1 MNVVR
6 SLLWDTD
13 SKSKILETEIWI
25 LRLYVAG
32 KTSKS
37 LEAFVNLKEICKT
50 NLKNKCKIEVV
61 DLNQNPE
68 LAKIDR
74 ILALPT
80 LVRILPE
87 PIKKVVG
94 TLTNKKKV
102 LTVLEIP
109 QYNYS

>member
-1 MNVVR
+1 MHK
-6 SLLWDTD
+6 D
-13 SKSKILETEIWI
+13 SKSQKFETNKWI

-37 LEAFVNLKEICKT
+37 MEAFINLKEICKI
-50 NLKNKCKIEVV
+50 NLKNKCEIEVV
-61 DLNQNPE
+61 DLIQNPE
-68 LAKIDR
+68 LAKDDH
-74 ILALPT
+74 ILAIPT

-109 QYNYS
+109 LNSYS

>member
-1 MNVVR
+1 MY
-6 SLLWDTD
+6 TD
-13 SKSKILETEIWI
+13 SKSQKFERKAWI

-37 LEAFVNLKEICKT
+37 MEAFINLKEICKT
-50 NLKNKCKIEVV
+50 NLKNKCEIEVV
-61 DLNQNPE
+61 DLIQNPE
-68 LAKIDR
+68 LAKIDH
-74 ILALPT
+74 ILAIPT

-87 PIKKVVG
+87 PVKKVVG

-109 QYNYS
+109 